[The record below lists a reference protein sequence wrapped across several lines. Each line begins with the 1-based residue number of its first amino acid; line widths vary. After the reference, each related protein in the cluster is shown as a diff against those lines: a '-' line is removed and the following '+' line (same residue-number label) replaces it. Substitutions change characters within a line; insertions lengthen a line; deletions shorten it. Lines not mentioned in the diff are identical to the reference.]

1 MDDYQKWLE
10 AAAAITQD
18 IEYLRESLQKKDL
31 EQLQI
36 ALAVYK
42 ANAETGVPWP
52 NPDDLYC
59 IRTRPN
65 GSKVRVS
72 TEMRHDFRLA
82 C

>member
-10 AAAAITQD
+10 AAADLAQD
-18 IEYLRESLQKKDL
+18 IEYLRESLEKKDL

-42 ANAETGVPWP
+42 ANSENGVPWP

-59 IRTRPN
+59 IQARPN
-65 GSKVRVS
+65 GKDVRVS
-72 TEMRHDFRLA
+72 TEMRQDFRLA
-82 C
+82 S